1 MYVCMCIPHS
11 PLEIGVQF
19 VRSWLSPQPYEHRNL
34 SISSRL
40 SIFGVQVS
48 NYSLMLLWVS
58 LDLLQWPLLITN
70 GLRSGPLSLWASLG
84 RAFAYL

>member
-1 MYVCMCIPHS
+1 MYVCMGTPHS
-11 PLEIGVQF
+11 PLEIGVRL

-70 GLRSGPLSLWASLG
+70 GMKSGPLSLWASLG